1 MQSKYSAPVNGKPQ
15 PITNSYRFYK
25 AAPTR
30 EDRGHLLVTAGAVH
44 PRGGGRYFIESA
56 SERLQGVKGV
66 GYLVDVND
74 HTCQCRDH
82 VERGSTCQHL
92 WAAAIYTEIVRQS
105 VRPRLEV
112 A

>member
-1 MQSKYSAPVNGKPQ
+1 MSTQYSAPSNLRTQ
-15 PITNSYRFYK
+15 PIISVYRLRR

-30 EDRGHLLVTAGAVH
+30 EDRGRLLVSAGAVH
-44 PRGGGRYFIESA
+44 PRGGGRYFTESA

-92 WAAAIYTEIVRQS
+92 WAVAIYTEIMRQS
-105 VRPRLEV
+105 VRPHLEV